1 MLVSYSEQTFHYS
14 SILFL
19 MKLYLANINI
29 YNSVCTLK
37 HNLPPSPFYIQS
49 CKDGNN
55 VIMCLFR
62 DET

>member
-1 MLVSYSEQTFHYS
+1 MLVSYSSQTFHYS
-14 SILFL
+14 SLFL
-19 MKLYLANINI
+19 QMKLYLANINI
-29 YNSVCTLK
+29 YNSTCMLRQ
-37 HNLPPSPFYIQS
+37 NLPPNPYMQS